1 MSVPAQPGLQS
12 VLNTDTVTVNTP
24 PAPAPAGK
32 TFTEE
37 EFNAALA
44 KARKE
49 EKDKLYPTLDSYKEQ
64 LSEVQRSLSTFE
76 KERAEREEALAK
88 AQKEAADAAK
98 AKQEAEMDAKSL
110 IETKLKETNDS
121 WESRFNQLYSERE
134 SERAQAAK
142 EREYNELLDYR
153 NGRLAELSNEIAP
166 QFHGF
171 ITGNTREEID
181 AAIAQATNATQSIF
195 NEVQQAQAA
204 APQTPRGVSSTG
216 YSAFGPMEGVLGQ
229 KTYTAEDI
237 NGMSMR
243 EYEEFRKNS
252 GMAGRDASRSRGLFG

>member
-1 MSVPAQPGLQS
+1 MSVPAQPGLEA
-12 VLNTDTVTVNTP
+12 VVPTTVTTNNTS
-24 PAPAPAGK
+24 PAGRVYSQ
-32 TFTEE
+32 EE
-37 EFNAALA
+37 YEAALA

-49 EKDKLYPTLDSYKEQ
+49 EKDKLYPALDSYKDQ
-64 LSEVQRSLSTFE
+64 LSQIQKSVSDFE
-76 KERAEREEALAK
+76 KERKDREDALAQ
-88 AQKEAADAAK
+88 AQKEAADAAR
-98 AKQEAEMDAKSL
+98 AKQEAEMDAKTL

-121 WESRFNQLYSERE
+121 WETRFTQLHNERE
-134 SERAQAAK
+134 SERAQLAK
-142 EREYNELLDYR
+142 EREYNELIDYR
-153 NGRLAELSNEIAP
+153 NGRLAELSSEIAP

-204 APQTPRGVSSTG
+204 APQTPRGVSATG

-229 KTYTAEDI
+229 QTYSAEDI
-237 NGMSMR
+237 NKMSMR
-243 EYEEFRKNS
+243 EYEEFRNKS